1 MQTDR
6 LNQTIRLQDGRVL
19 GFAEAGDPE
28 GDVFFH
34 FHGLYSSRL
43 EVKIMHDMMQ
53 KAGIRV
59 IGIDR
64 PGMGLSTY
72 QKERTILGFS
82 ADVEAL
88 ADALGIVRF
97 SLLAV
102 SAGAPYALA
111 CSLRL
116 RDRINFCGM
125 VSALPPVEEVG
136 ENYMLPESRFFIKV
150 ARLTPWLLKPMFWF
164 LHGRFSKRQ
173 KDREKFLSHI
183 LFYLDDADK
192 RLIEGENTR
201 CFLAEI
207 FSEGYRQGVSGA
219 VEDAILLFAKPWGFR
234 LRDITFS
241 PIRLWHGE
249 RDRGVPIEMIKE
261 MTYLL
266 EGAVLKTY
274 LNEGHLSIIFNH
286 LDDILEDIRKI
297 REENTYSLQ
306 QNK

>member
-1 MQTDR
+1 MQEDR

-19 GFAEAGDPE
+19 GFAEAGDPK

-43 EVKIMHDMMQ
+43 EVKIMHDVMQ
-53 KAGIRV
+53 AAGIRV

-72 QKERTILGFS
+72 QEERTIPGFA
-82 ADVEAL
+82 ADVKAL
-88 ADALGIVRF
+88 ADTLGIARF

-111 CSLRL
+111 CSLYL
-116 RDRINFCGM
+116 QERIDFCGL
-125 VSALPPVEEVG
+125 VSALPPIVEVG
-136 ENYMLPESRFFIKV
+136 DSYMLPETRFFIKI
-150 ARLTPWLLKPMFWF
+150 ARIAPWLLKPMFWF
-164 LHGRFSKRQ
+164 LHRRFSQREE
-173 KDREKFLSHI
+173 DRERFLSNI
-183 LFYLDDADK
+183 LFYLDDTDT
-192 RLIEGENTR
+192 RLIEQENTR
-201 CFLAEI
+201 RFLAEI
-207 FSEGYRQGVSGA
+207 FAEGYRQGVRGP
-219 VEDAILLFAKPWGFR
+219 VKDAILLFAKPWGFA
-234 LRDITFS
+234 LRDITFD

-249 RDRGVPIEMIKE
+249 RDRGVPIEMVKE

-266 EGAVLKTY
+266 KGAVLKTY

-286 LDDILEDIRKI
+286 LDDMVEDIRKV